1 MGRKTSL
8 ATFLAA
14 VLVPAAAA
22 GPAEAARTLGSTVV
36 PGGSAPSACG
46 TGQVIAQVSSDPAT
60 PFAVPPGG
68 GQITQWQT
76 NTSGDPPGAAV
87 TLVVVR
93 SGGGGDQ
100 AVVAT
105 DGETLPNP
113 LPAGGVASFSLS
125 APIAVTGGETL
136 GLYTDSN
143 AGATCYWSG
152 GTTSSQGAL
161 MALAAPN
168 PPAAGQT
175 LTPSRANSPGG
186 FELNVAATLFS
197 NDDAGVIAAAGP
209 ANATVG
215 DLAQLAAS
223 VTDGGPNS
231 GPISFTDNVPSGLMI
246 DSVVAGSGSCSTA
259 GQEVSC
265 TITGLAAHQSAP
277 VDITVTP
284 VAAGSYVN
292 RASVAPASGVDD
304 PVVGN
309 DSASASLTV
318 APAPTGGGPP
328 APPPCLVP
336 PLLRTP
342 LAIVERVLPLLNC
355 RIGNVNHVHAKTIA
369 KGLVIKSGPGA
380 GAYANGLRVALDV
393 SAGPRKPR
401 RRPTARSK
409 PRHTPAQLK
418 S

>member
-1 MGRKTSL
+1 MGRKISL
-8 ATFLAA
+8 ATFLTAA
-14 VLVPAAAA
+14 LVVAAP
-22 GPAEAARTLGSTVV
+22 GPAGAARTLGSSGV
-36 PGGSAPSACG
+36 PSGSAPSPCG

-68 GQITQWQT
+68 GQLTQWQT
-76 NTSGDPPGAAV
+76 NTAGDPPGAAV

-93 SGGGGDQ
+93 PGGGADQ
-100 AVVAT
+100 TVVAT
-105 DGETLPNP
+105 DSQTLPNP
-113 LPAGGVASFSLS
+113 LPASGVASFSPAS
-125 APIAVTGGETL
+125 PIAVTGGETL

-143 AGATCYWSG
+143 AGATCYWNG
-152 GTTSSQGAL
+152 GSTSSDDTL

-175 LTPSRANSPGG
+175 LTPTRANSPGG
-186 FELNVAATLFS
+186 FEMNLAATLFS

-231 GPISFTDNVPSGLMI
+231 GPISFTDSVPSGLMI

-259 GQEVSC
+259 GQQVTC
-265 TITGLAAHQSAP
+265 TITGLTAHQSAP

-284 VAAGSYVN
+284 VGPGAYVN
-292 RASVAPASGVDD
+292 RVSVAPAGGVDD
-304 PVVGN
+304 PVAGN
-309 DSASASLTV
+309 DSASATLSV
-318 APAPTGGGPP
+318 APAATTSGPP

-336 PLLRTP
+336 PLARTP
-342 LAIVERVLPLLNC
+342 LAVVVRVLGLLNC
-355 RIGNVNHVHAKTIA
+355 RIGNVTRVHAKTIA
-369 KGLVIKSGPGA
+369 KGLVIRSGPGA

-393 SAGPRKPR
+393 SAGPRRQPRHRTRKTRPRHAKPR
-401 RRPTARSK
+401 PK
-409 PRHTPAQLK
+409 H
-418 S
+418 